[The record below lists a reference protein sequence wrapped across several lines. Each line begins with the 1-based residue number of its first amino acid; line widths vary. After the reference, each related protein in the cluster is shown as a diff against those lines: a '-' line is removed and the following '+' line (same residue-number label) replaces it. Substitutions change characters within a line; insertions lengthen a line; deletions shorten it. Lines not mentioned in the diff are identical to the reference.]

1 MFSKQHGNHL
11 ESILKQRYNSKTKFI
26 VLGLK
31 SHKNGIYINNQKFW
45 SLSEIKSVFG
55 KILSSVQIGE
65 NLKEEQEELLKSLI
79 TYHPKG
85 KEKLENFQC
94 F

>member
-31 SHKNGIYINNQKFW
+31 SHKNGIYINNQKF
-45 SLSEIKSVFG
+45 
-55 KILSSVQIGE
+55 
-65 NLKEEQEELLKSLI
+65 
-79 TYHPKG
+79 
-85 KEKLENFQC
+85 
-94 F
+94 